1 VFLFDG
7 DCAFCS
13 SCARFIQRRIPT
25 SAQVLAWQFADL
37 EALGVPQDDAES
49 SVIWVGDGLVAAG
62 PDAISRLLR
71 DAGGFWR
78 PLGMLLRPAPVRWI
92 AWPVYRW
99 IARNRHRMP
108 GGTAACS
115 LTQHERDRLRA
126 ESARLGENL
135 GGESQN

>member
-13 SCARFIQRRIPT
+13 SCARFIERRIPT
-25 SAQVLAWQFADL
+25 SADVLAWQFADL
-37 EALGVPQDDAES
+37 DGLGVTRAAAEASVVWVDAAGS
-49 SVIWVGDGLVAAG
+49 AAG

-71 DAGGFWR
+71 SAGGVWR
-78 PLGMLLRPAPVRWI
+78 PLGELLRPAPVRWV

-99 IARNRHRMP
+99 ISRNRHRLP

-115 LTQHERDRLRA
+115 LSQHERDRLRA
-126 ESARLGENL
+126 ESARLGEK
-135 GGESQN
+135 